1 LAYLKFGFKKLKS
14 YKFLHEILFMLEN
27 PGKILEFVKLISLPP
42 LVSKLLGAVLMFLGS
57 VFIFGL
63 VYVGNQK
70 NFLFQLFFGPIFIY
84 LGWELLKL

>member
-1 LAYLKFGFKKLKS
+1 
-14 YKFLHEILFMLEN
+14 MLEN
-27 PGKILEFVKLISLPP
+27 PGKILEFVKLVSLPP
-42 LVSKLLGAVLMFLGS
+42 LVSKPLGAVLMFLGS
-57 VFIFGL
+57 VFMFGL

>member
-1 LAYLKFGFKKLKS
+1 
-14 YKFLHEILFMLEN
+14 MLEN
-27 PGKILEFVKLISLPP
+27 PGKILEFVKLVSLPP

>member
-1 LAYLKFGFKKLKS
+1 M
-14 YKFLHEILFMLEN
+14 HEILFMLEN

>member
-1 LAYLKFGFKKLKS
+1 
-14 YKFLHEILFMLEN
+14 MLEN
-27 PGKILEFVKLISLPP
+27 PGKILEFVKLVSLPP
-42 LVSKLLGAVLMFLGS
+42 LVSKLLGAVLMFFGS

-84 LGWELLKL
+84 LGWQLLKL

>member
-1 LAYLKFGFKKLKS
+1 
-14 YKFLHEILFMLEN
+14 MLEN